1 MTPGFFNS
9 AVETFLSYMGG
20 DDGFWALGTVYFGMI
35 GGEYLYYRLRR
46 PGRYDVKDAANNVL
60 VNFINIAF
68 DSILS
73 FVAPMVLYYW
83 IYEHAR
89 LVPDLGLWVAIPLS
103 FVGHEIAYYVDHRL
117 GHRVGLFWAF
127 HQVHHSSNEFNFTVA
142 ARGFLI
148 DGNIVLFLCVLPLAW
163 LGVPPLV
170 FLGLHALKSI
180 YGIFNH
186 ADWVP
191 KLGILEEF
199 MATPANHRAHH
210 GTQDKY
216 IDKNYSQVTVILD
229 RLLGTFQREEE
240 RANLGLVTPFYD
252 RSPIATQLSGLK
264 WLRNRMRTAD
274 RWQDKLK
281 YLWKPPEWTHDA
293 RARQGSEY
301 VAAE

>member
-1 MTPGFFNS
+1 MVAGSVST
-9 AVETFLSYMGG
+9 AVESFLSYMGG
-20 DDGFWALGTVYFGMI
+20 DDGFWALGAVYFGMI
-35 GGEYLYYRLRR
+35 GGEWLYYRLRR

-60 VNFINIAF
+60 VNLINIAF
-68 DSILS
+68 DTTTS

-83 IYEHAR
+83 IWEHAR
-89 LVPDLGLWVAIPLS
+89 LIPHLGLWVAIPLS
-103 FVGHEIAYYVDHRL
+103 FVGHEIAYYIDHRL

-170 FLGLHALKSI
+170 FLGVHALKSI

-186 ADWVP
+186 SDWVP

-216 IDKNYSQVTVILD
+216 IDRNYSQVTVILD

-240 RANLGLVTPFYD
+240 RANLGLVTPFHD

-293 RARQGSEY
+293 VSRQGSEF